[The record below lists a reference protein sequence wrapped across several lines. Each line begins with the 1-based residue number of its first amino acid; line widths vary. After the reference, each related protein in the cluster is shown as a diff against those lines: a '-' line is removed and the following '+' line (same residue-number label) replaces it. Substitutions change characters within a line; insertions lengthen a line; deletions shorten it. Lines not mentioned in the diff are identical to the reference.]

1 MDISASVGA
10 WERGAHNLKA
20 DVITVQTLLTTAARR
35 LARPAVDPHGIDGG
49 IARPPKA
56 SATVAAI
63 KAFQVL
69 SGLAPTGLI
78 AVQSQDWQHLL
89 MAAGGVDG
97 RVDSGGVADDECFPL
112 PILPK
117 ADWSQA
123 PRAYASNRSS
133 GARAHAGCD
142 LYAPIGTTVHAVRA
156 GVVIRDPY
164 TFYAETDALEI
175 DHGRFVIRYG
185 EIQPG
190 SPLRKGEK
198 VSAGQ
203 FIAKVGRL
211 VGVSVPSAML
221 HLEMYAGSAS
231 GRLTVSEDES
241 ARRADGV
248 PFLRRADLI
257 DPTPYLDKWK
267 LHLPKA

>member
-10 WERGAHNLKA
+10 WERGAQNHKD
-20 DVITVQTLLTTAARR
+20 DVTAVQALLTSTARR
-35 LARPAVDPHGIDGG
+35 LGKPEADPKGIDGG
-49 IARPPKA
+49 IARPPKS

-63 KAFQVL
+63 KAFQIL

-89 MAAGGVDG
+89 LAAGDTDG
-97 RVDSGGVADDECFPL
+97 RGAESDEACFPL

-117 ADWSQA
+117 ADWVQA
-123 PRAYASNRSS
+123 PRAYGSNRSS

-142 LYAPIGTTVHAVRA
+142 LYAPIGTPIHAVRA
-156 GVVIRDPY
+156 GVVVRDPY
-164 TFYAETDALEI
+164 AFYAETDALEI
-175 DHGRFVIRYG
+175 DHGDFLIRYG

-190 SPLRKGEK
+190 SPLRKGDR
-198 VSAGQ
+198 VIAGQ

-221 HLEMYAGSAS
+221 HLEMYAGTAS
-231 GRLTVSEDES
+231 GRLTVAENES
-241 ARRADGV
+241 ARRTDGV

>member
-20 DVITVQTLLTTAARR
+20 DVITVQTLLAGAARR
-35 LARPAVDPHGIDGG
+35 LGKSALDPQGIDGG
-49 IARPPKA
+49 IARPPKD

-63 KAFQVL
+63 KAFQLL

-97 RVDSGGVADDECFPL
+97 AGVASEESFPL
-112 PILPK
+112 ATLPK
-117 ADWSQA
+117 MDWTQA
-123 PRAYASNRSS
+123 PRAYGSNRSS

-142 LYAPIGTTVHAVRA
+142 LYAPIGTSIHAVRA
-156 GVVIRDPY
+156 GVVVRDPY
-164 TFYAETDALEI
+164 AFYAETDALEI
-175 DHGRFVIRYG
+175 DHGDFLIRYG

-190 SPLRKGEK
+190 SPLRKGDR
-198 VSAGQ
+198 VIAGQ

-221 HLEMYAGSAS
+221 HLEMYSGKAD
-231 GRLTVSEDES
+231 GRLTVAEDVS

-267 LHLPKA
+267 QNLPKA

>member
-10 WERGAHNLKA
+10 WERGAQNHKD
-20 DVITVQTLLTTAARR
+20 DVITVQTLLTGAAGR
-35 LARPAVDPHGIDGG
+35 LAQPAIDPKGIDGG
-49 IARPPKA
+49 IARPPKD

-63 KAFQVL
+63 KAFQIL
-69 SGLAPTGLI
+69 SNLAPTGLI

-89 MAAGGVDG
+89 LAAGGVDG
-97 RVDSGGVADDECFPL
+97 GGGASDEAYFPL
-112 PILPK
+112 PILPR
-117 ADWSQA
+117 ADWIQA
-123 PRAYASNRSS
+123 PRAYGSNRSS

-156 GVVIRDPY
+156 GVVVRDPY
-164 TFYAETDALEI
+164 AFYAGTDALEI
-175 DHGRFVIRYG
+175 DHGDFLIRYG

-190 SPLRKGEK
+190 SPLRSGDR

-203 FIAKVGRL
+203 FIAKVGHL
-211 VGVSVPSAML
+211 VGISVPSAML
-221 HLEMYAGSAS
+221 HLEMYSGKAD
-231 GRLTVSEDES
+231 GRLTVAENES

-257 DPTPYLDKWK
+257 DPTPHLDKWK

>member
-10 WERGAHNLKA
+10 WERGAQNHKD
-20 DVITVQTLLTTAARR
+20 DVTTVQTLLTAAARR
-35 LARPAVDPHGIDGG
+35 LAKPAVDPKGIDGG
-49 IARPPKA
+49 IARPPKD

-63 KAFQVL
+63 KAFQLL
-69 SGLAPTGLI
+69 SNLAPTGLI

-89 MAAGGVDG
+89 IAAGGVDG
-97 RVDSGGVADDECFPL
+97 GAAGTEACFPL

-117 ADWSQA
+117 ADWVQA
-123 PRAYASNRSS
+123 PRAYGSNRSS

-142 LYAPIGTTVHAVRA
+142 LYAPIGTTVHAVCA
-156 GVVIRDPY
+156 GVVVRDPY
-164 TFYAETDALEI
+164 AFYAETDALEI
-175 DHGRFVIRYG
+175 DHGDFLIRYG

-190 SPLRKGEK
+190 SPLRKGDR
-198 VSAGQ
+198 VTAGQ
-203 FIAKVGRL
+203 FIAKVGHL

-221 HLEMYAGSAS
+221 HLEMYSGKAD
-231 GRLTVSEDES
+231 GRLTVAENES

-248 PFLRRADLI
+248 PFLRRADLV

>member
-10 WERGAHNLKA
+10 WERGAQNHKD
-20 DVITVQTLLTTAARR
+20 DVIVVQTLLTGAAGR
-35 LARPAVDPHGIDGG
+35 LAQPAIDPRGIDGG
-49 IARPPKA
+49 IARPPKD

-63 KAFQVL
+63 KVFQRL

-78 AVQSQDWQHLL
+78 VVQSQDWQRLL
-89 MAAGGVDG
+89 MAAGRVDG
-97 RVDSGGVADDECFPL
+97 GGGASDEAYFPL
-112 PILPK
+112 PILPR
-117 ADWSQA
+117 ADWIQP
-123 PRAYASNRSS
+123 PRAYGSNRSS

-142 LYAPIGTTVHAVRA
+142 LYAPIGTTVHAVCA
-156 GVVIRDPY
+156 GVVVRDPY
-164 TFYAETDALEI
+164 AFYAETEALEI
-175 DHGRFVIRYG
+175 DHGDFLIRYG

-190 SPLRKGEK
+190 SPLRKGER
-198 VSAGQ
+198 VTAGQ
-203 FIAKVGRL
+203 FIAKVGHL

-221 HLEMYAGSAS
+221 HLEMYAGTAS
-231 GRLTVSEDES
+231 GRLTVGEDES
-241 ARRADGV
+241 ARRADGI